1 MKGLGRRV
9 GGRPGRPRCPP
20 CGSAVLVGVTGPRQ
34 TRGPGTV
41 GSALPECGEVSP
53 ADEVRVPGNW
63 SPPLGAG
70 AACPPWRP
78 LVGEGSGP
86 ASGAGMLSSILLQ
99 RQGEDLS
106 VGAAGA
112 RVHWVVPGDR
122 RAGVEETGWRPPAPG
137 PQHSTLAPGPPARR
151 SGEAAAHVLHS
162 AQAKGLIEQ
171 CLNVIMEE
179 LN

>member
-63 SPPLGAG
+63 SPPLWAG

-112 RVHWVVPGDR
+112 RVHWVVWGGR

-137 PQHSTLAPGPPARR
+137 PRHSTLAPGCPARR
-151 SGEAAAHVLHS
+151 SVKLLPMSSTARRPRGQSNNVLTS
-162 AQAKGLIEQ
+162 LWKS
-171 CLNVIMEE
+171 
-179 LN
+179 

>member
-1 MKGLGRRV
+1 
-9 GGRPGRPRCPP
+9 
-20 CGSAVLVGVTGPRQ
+20 
-34 TRGPGTV
+34 
-41 GSALPECGEVSP
+41 
-53 ADEVRVPGNW
+53 
-63 SPPLGAG
+63 
-70 AACPPWRP
+70 
-78 LVGEGSGP
+78 
-86 ASGAGMLSSILLQ
+86 MLSSILLQ

-137 PQHSTLAPGPPARR
+137 PRHSTLAPGSPARR

-162 AQAKGLIEQ
+162 AQAKGPIEQ